1 MFRRK
6 EVERI
11 LEQARRM
18 DPKLELFGVSD
29 HQYRLGSPV
38 DLSFVLSIEEE
49 YHFRF
54 PEDYVQFITEVG
66 DGGAGPGYG
75 LYPFSYY
82 RTEAKSDKEAK
93 ARETYL
99 HRLGREL
106 KLLPVEPE
114 WLEDFC
120 ISKED
125 YKKNPE
131 KYFQGSS
138 ESFDWHDGV
147 LYGPYGFFH
156 LGTHGCWR
164 DFGLITAGERYGQV
178 FIYDAEGAFELAASS
193 FQAFYQD
200 WLDYILD
207 TKRFQKELD
216 DWRRIRNR

>member
-1 MFRRK
+1 MFRRE

-18 DPKLELFGVSD
+18 DPQLEMFGVSE
-29 HQYRLGSPV
+29 HQYKLGSPV
-38 DLSFVLSIEEE
+38 DLTFVRSIEEK

-82 RTEAKSDKEAK
+82 CTEAESAKEAN
-93 ARETYL
+93 ARKKYL

-106 KLLPVEPE
+106 RLLPIEPE
-114 WLEDFC
+114 WLDDFC
-120 ISKED
+120 ISQED

-131 KYFQGSS
+131 KY
-138 ESFDWHDGV
+138 V

-164 DFGLITAGERYGQV
+164 DFGLVTAGERYGQV
-178 FIYDAEGAFELAASS
+178 FIYDTEGAFELAASS

-200 WLDYILD
+200 WLDFILD

-216 DWRRIRNR
+216 EWKRVRNR

>member
-1 MFRRK
+1 
-6 EVERI
+6 
-11 LEQARRM
+11 M
-18 DPKLELFGVSD
+18 DPQFEINGVDS
-29 HQYRLGSPV
+29 HQYRLNPPV
-38 DLSFVLSIEEE
+38 DPAFVRAAEEE

-75 LYPFSYY
+75 LYPFGYY
-82 RTEAKSDKEAK
+82 RTEVKSAKEAK

-99 HRLGREL
+99 HGLGREL
-106 KLLPVEPE
+106 QLLPIEPE
-114 WLEDFC
+114 WVEDFC
-120 ISKED
+120 ISKEE
-125 YKKNPE
+125 YKKNSE
-131 KYFQGSS
+131 KYFRGNRG
-138 ESFDWHDGV
+138 SFDWHNGI

-156 LGTHGCWR
+156 LGTYGCGR

-178 FIYDAEGAFELAASS
+178 FIYDTEGAFELAASS

-216 DWRRIRNR
+216 EWRRIRNR

>member
-18 DPKLELFGVSD
+18 DPQLEMFGVVD

-38 DLSFVLSIEEE
+38 DLAFVRTIEEA

-75 LYPFSYY
+75 LYPFGYY
-82 RTEAKSDKEAK
+82 CTEVESTKEAK
-93 ARETYL
+93 AREIYL
-99 HRLGREL
+99 RGLGREL
-106 KLLPVEPE
+106 KLLPIESE

-120 ISKED
+120 ISKEE
-125 YKKNPE
+125 YEKNPE
-131 KYFQGSS
+131 KYFQGGKG
-138 ESFDWHDGV
+138 SFNWDNDT
-147 LYGPYGFFH
+147 PYGFFH
-156 LGTHGCWR
+156 LGTYGCWR

-178 FIYDAEGAFELAASS
+178 FIRDTEGAFELEARN
-193 FQAFYQD
+193 FQEFYQD
-200 WLDYILD
+200 WLNSILD
-207 TKRFQKELD
+207 TKQFQKELEE
-216 DWRRIRNR
+216 WRRIRNR

>member
-18 DPKLELFGVSD
+18 DPQLEMFGVAD

-38 DLSFVLSIEEE
+38 DLAFVRTIEEA

-75 LYPFSYY
+75 LYPFGYY
-82 RTEAKSDKEAK
+82 CTEVESTKEAK
-93 ARETYL
+93 AREIYL
-99 HRLGREL
+99 RGLGREL
-106 KLLPVEPE
+106 KLLPIESE

-120 ISKED
+120 ISKEE
-125 YKKNPE
+125 YEKNPE
-131 KYFQGSS
+131 KYFQGGKG
-138 ESFDWHDGV
+138 SFNWDNDT
-147 LYGPYGFFH
+147 PYGFFH
-156 LGTHGCWR
+156 LGTYGCWR

-178 FIYDAEGAFELAASS
+178 FIRDTEGAFELEARN
-193 FQAFYQD
+193 FEEFYQD
-200 WLDYILD
+200 WLNSILD
-207 TKRFQKELD
+207 TKQFQKELEE
-216 DWRRIRNR
+216 WRRIRNR

>member
-1 MFRRK
+1 MFRRE

-18 DPKLELFGVSD
+18 DPQLEMFGVSE
-29 HQYRLGSPV
+29 HQYKLGSPV
-38 DLSFVLSIEEE
+38 DLTFVRSIEEK

-82 RTEAKSDKEAK
+82 CTEAESAKEAN
-93 ARETYL
+93 ARKKYL

-106 KLLPVEPE
+106 RLLPIEPE
-114 WLEDFC
+114 WLDDFC
-120 ISKED
+120 ISQED

-131 KYFQGSS
+131 KYFRGSS
-138 ESFDWHDGV
+138 ESFNWHNDT
-147 LYGPYGFFH
+147 PYGFFH

-164 DFGLITAGERYGQV
+164 DFGLVTAGERYGQV
-178 FIYDAEGAFELAASS
+178 FIYDTEGAFELAASS

-200 WLDYILD
+200 WLDFILD

-216 DWRRIRNR
+216 EWKRVRNR

>member
-18 DPKLELFGVSD
+18 DPQLEMFGVAD

-38 DLSFVLSIEEE
+38 DLAFVRTIEEA

-75 LYPFSYY
+75 LYPFGYY
-82 RTEAKSDKEAK
+82 CTEVESTKEAK
-93 ARETYL
+93 AREIYL
-99 HRLGREL
+99 RGLGREL
-106 KLLPVEPE
+106 KLLPIESE

-120 ISKED
+120 ISKEED
-125 YKKNPE
+125 EKNPE
-131 KYFQGSS
+131 KYFQGGKG
-138 ESFDWHDGV
+138 SFNWDNDT
-147 LYGPYGFFH
+147 PYGFFH
-156 LGTHGCWR
+156 LGTYGCWR

-178 FIYDAEGAFELAASS
+178 FIRDTEGAFELEARN
-193 FQAFYQD
+193 FQEFYQD
-200 WLDYILD
+200 WLNSILD
-207 TKRFQKELD
+207 TKQFQKELEE
-216 DWRRIRNR
+216 WRRIRNR

>member
-18 DPKLELFGVSD
+18 DPQLKMFGVAD

-38 DLSFVLSIEEE
+38 DLAFVRTIEEA

-75 LYPFSYY
+75 LYPFGYY
-82 RTEAKSDKEAK
+82 CTEVESAKEAK
-93 ARETYL
+93 TREIYL
-99 HRLGREL
+99 HGLGREL
-106 KLLPVEPE
+106 KLLPIESE

-120 ISKED
+120 ISKEE
-125 YKKNPE
+125 YEKNPE
-131 KYFQGSS
+131 KYFQGGKG
-138 ESFDWHDGV
+138 SFNWDNDT
-147 LYGPYGFFH
+147 PYGFFH
-156 LGTHGCWR
+156 LGTYGCWR

-178 FIYDAEGAFELAASS
+178 FIRDTEGAFELEARN
-193 FQAFYQD
+193 FQEFYQD
-200 WLDYILD
+200 WLNSILD
-207 TKRFQKELD
+207 TKQFQKELEE
-216 DWRRIRNR
+216 WRRIRNR

>member
-18 DPKLELFGVSD
+18 DPQLKMFGVAD

-38 DLSFVLSIEEE
+38 DLAFVRTIEEA

-75 LYPFSYY
+75 LYPFGYY
-82 RTEAKSDKEAK
+82 CTEVESTKEAK
-93 ARETYL
+93 AREIYL
-99 HRLGREL
+99 RGLGREL
-106 KLLPVEPE
+106 KLLPIESE

-120 ISKED
+120 ISKDE
-125 YKKNPE
+125 YEKNPE
-131 KYFQGSS
+131 KYFQGGKGSVKW
-138 ESFDWHDGV
+138 ENDT
-147 LYGPYGFFH
+147 PYGFFH
-156 LGTHGCWR
+156 LGTYGCWR

-178 FIYDAEGAFELAASS
+178 FIRDTEGAFELEARN
-193 FQAFYQD
+193 FQEFYQD
-200 WLDYILD
+200 WLNSILD
-207 TKRFQKELD
+207 TKQFQKELEE
-216 DWRRIRNR
+216 WRRIRNR

>member
-18 DPKLELFGVSD
+18 DPQLKMFGVSD

-38 DLSFVLSIEEE
+38 DLAFVRSIEEE

-75 LYPFSYY
+75 LYPFGYY
-82 RTEAKSDKEAK
+82 CTEVESTKEAK
-93 ARETYL
+93 AREIYL
-99 HRLGREL
+99 RGLGREL
-106 KLLPVEPE
+106 KLLPIESE

-120 ISKED
+120 ISKEE
-125 YKKNPE
+125 YEKNPE
-131 KYFQGSS
+131 KYFQGGKG
-138 ESFDWHDGV
+138 SFNWDNDT
-147 LYGPYGFFH
+147 PYGFFH
-156 LGTHGCWR
+156 LGTYGCWR

-178 FIYDAEGAFELAASS
+178 FIRDTEGAFELEARN
-193 FQAFYQD
+193 FQEFYQD
-200 WLDYILD
+200 WLNSILD
-207 TKRFQKELD
+207 TKQFQKELEE
-216 DWRRIRNR
+216 WRRIRNR

>member
-18 DPKLELFGVSD
+18 DPQLKMFGVAD

-38 DLSFVLSIEEE
+38 DLAFVRTIEEA

-75 LYPFSYY
+75 LYPFGYY
-82 RTEAKSDKEAK
+82 CTEVESTKEAK
-93 ARETYL
+93 AREIYL
-99 HRLGREL
+99 RGLGREL
-106 KLLPVEPE
+106 KLLPIESE

-120 ISKED
+120 ISKEE
-125 YKKNPE
+125 YEKNPE
-131 KYFQGSS
+131 KYFQGGKG
-138 ESFDWHDGV
+138 SFNWDNDT
-147 LYGPYGFFH
+147 PYGFFH
-156 LGTHGCWR
+156 LGTYGCWR

-178 FIYDAEGAFELAASS
+178 FIRDTEGAFELEARN
-193 FQAFYQD
+193 FQEFYQD
-200 WLDYILD
+200 WLNSILD
-207 TKRFQKELD
+207 TKQFQKELEE
-216 DWRRIRNR
+216 WRRIRNR

>member
-18 DPKLELFGVSD
+18 DPQLEMFGVAD

-38 DLSFVLSIEEE
+38 DLAFVRTIEEA

-75 LYPFSYY
+75 LYPFGYY
-82 RTEAKSDKEAK
+82 CTEVESTKEAK
-93 ARETYL
+93 AREIYL
-99 HRLGREL
+99 RGLGREL
-106 KLLPVEPE
+106 KLLPIESE

-120 ISKED
+120 ISKEE
-125 YKKNPE
+125 YEKNPE
-131 KYFQGSS
+131 KYFRGGKGS
-138 ESFDWHDGV
+138 FNWDNDT
-147 LYGPYGFFH
+147 PYGFFH
-156 LGTHGCWR
+156 LGTYGCWR

-178 FIYDAEGAFELAASS
+178 FIRDTEGAFELEARN
-193 FQAFYQD
+193 FQEFYQD
-200 WLDYILD
+200 WLNSILD
-207 TKRFQKELD
+207 TKQFQKELEE
-216 DWRRIRNR
+216 WRRIRNR

>member
-18 DPKLELFGVSD
+18 DPQLEMFGVAD

-38 DLSFVLSIEEE
+38 DLAFVRTIEEA

-75 LYPFSYY
+75 LYPFGYY
-82 RTEAKSDKEAK
+82 CTEVESTKEAK
-93 ARETYL
+93 AREIYL
-99 HRLGREL
+99 RGLGREL
-106 KLLPVEPE
+106 KLLPIESE

-120 ISKED
+120 ISKEE
-125 YKKNPE
+125 YEKNPE
-131 KYFQGSS
+131 KYFRGGKGS
-138 ESFDWHDGV
+138 FNWDNDT
-147 LYGPYGFFH
+147 PYGFFH
-156 LGTHGCWR
+156 LGTYGCWR

-178 FIYDAEGAFELAASS
+178 FIRDTEGGFELEARS
-193 FQAFYQD
+193 FQEFYQD
-200 WLDYILD
+200 WLNSILD
-207 TKRFQKELD
+207 TKQFQKELEE
-216 DWRRIRNR
+216 WRRIRNR

>member
-18 DPKLELFGVSD
+18 DPQLEMFGVAD

-38 DLSFVLSIEEE
+38 DLAFVRTIEEA

-75 LYPFSYY
+75 LYPFGYY
-82 RTEAKSDKEAK
+82 CTEVESTKEAK
-93 ARETYL
+93 AREIYL
-99 HRLGREL
+99 RGLGREL
-106 KLLPVEPE
+106 KLLPIESE

-120 ISKED
+120 ISKEE
-125 YKKNPE
+125 YEKNPE
-131 KYFQGSS
+131 KYFRGGKGS
-138 ESFDWHDGV
+138 FNWDNDT
-147 LYGPYGFFH
+147 PYGFFH
-156 LGTHGCWR
+156 LGTYGCWR

-178 FIYDAEGAFELAASS
+178 FIRDTEGAFELEARN
-193 FQAFYQD
+193 FEEFYQD
-200 WLDYILD
+200 WLNSILD
-207 TKRFQKELD
+207 TKQFQKELEE
-216 DWRRIRNR
+216 WRRIRNR

>member
-18 DPKLELFGVSD
+18 DPQLEMFGVAD

-38 DLSFVLSIEEE
+38 DLAFVRTIEEA

-75 LYPFSYY
+75 LYPFGYY
-82 RTEAKSDKEAK
+82 CTEVESTKEAK
-93 ARETYL
+93 AREIYL
-99 HRLGREL
+99 RGLGREL
-106 KLLPVEPE
+106 KLLPIESE

-120 ISKED
+120 ISKEE
-125 YKKNPE
+125 YEKNPE
-131 KYFQGSS
+131 KYFQGGKG
-138 ESFDWHDGV
+138 SFNWDNDT
-147 LYGPYGFFH
+147 PYGFFH
-156 LGTHGCWR
+156 LGTYGCWR

-178 FIYDAEGAFELAASS
+178 FIRDTEGAFELEARN
-193 FQAFYQD
+193 FQEFYQD
-200 WLDYILD
+200 WLNSILD
-207 TKRFQKELD
+207 TKQFQKELEE
-216 DWRRIRNR
+216 WRRIRNR

>member
-18 DPKLELFGVSD
+18 DPQLEMFGVAD

-38 DLSFVLSIEEE
+38 DLAFVRTIEEA

-75 LYPFSYY
+75 LYPFGYY
-82 RTEAKSDKEAK
+82 CTEVESTKEAK
-93 ARETYL
+93 AREIYL
-99 HRLGREL
+99 RGLGREL
-106 KLLPVEPE
+106 KLLPIESE

-120 ISKED
+120 ISKEE
-125 YKKNPE
+125 YEKNPE
-131 KYFQGSS
+131 KYFQGGKG
-138 ESFDWHDGV
+138 SFNWDNDT
-147 LYGPYGFFH
+147 PYGFFH
-156 LGTHGCWR
+156 LGTYGCWR

-178 FIYDAEGAFELAASS
+178 FIHNTEGAFELEARN
-193 FQAFYQD
+193 FEEFYQD
-200 WLDYILD
+200 WLNSILD
-207 TKRFQKELD
+207 TKQFQKELEE
-216 DWRRIRNR
+216 WRGIRNR

>member
-18 DPKLELFGVSD
+18 DPQLKMFGVAD

-38 DLSFVLSIEEE
+38 DLAFVRTIEEA

-75 LYPFSYY
+75 LYPFGYY
-82 RTEAKSDKEAK
+82 CTEVESTKEAK
-93 ARETYL
+93 AREIYL
-99 HRLGREL
+99 RGLGREL
-106 KLLPVEPE
+106 KLLPIESE

-120 ISKED
+120 ISKEE
-125 YKKNPE
+125 YEKNPE
-131 KYFQGSS
+131 KYFQGGKG
-138 ESFDWHDGV
+138 SFNWDNDT
-147 LYGPYGFFH
+147 PYGFFH
-156 LGTHGCWR
+156 LGTYGCWR

-178 FIYDAEGAFELAASS
+178 FIRDTEGAFELEARN
-193 FQAFYQD
+193 FEEFYQD
-200 WLDYILD
+200 WLNSILD
-207 TKRFQKELD
+207 TKQFQKELEE
-216 DWRRIRNR
+216 WRRIRNR

>member
-1 MFRRK
+1 MFRRE

-18 DPKLELFGVSD
+18 DPQLEMFGVSE
-29 HQYRLGSPV
+29 HQYRLGAPV
-38 DLSFVLSIEEE
+38 DLTFVRSIEEK

-82 RTEAKSDKEAK
+82 CTEAESAKEAN
-93 ARETYL
+93 AREKYL

-106 KLLPVEPE
+106 RLLPIEPE

-120 ISKED
+120 ISQEK
-125 YKKNPE
+125 KRKNPE
-131 KYFQGSS
+131 KYFRGSS
-138 ESFDWHDGV
+138 ESFNWHNGV

-164 DFGLITAGERYGQV
+164 DFGLVTAGERYGQV
-178 FIYDAEGAFELAASS
+178 FIYDTEGAFELAASS

-200 WLDYILD
+200 WLDFILD
-207 TKRFQKELD
+207 VKQFQKKLEE
-216 DWRRIRNR
+216 WKRVRNR